1 MPLTLQTIIP
11 PTRSGRTFFAASLL
25 LGLGAV
31 VQLVLM
37 GVFLL
42 RGGSA
47 VRRPAVAEPPLH
59 FAETVQPGITA
70 AETPAPS
77 SLPAPT
83 PAPVGV
89 VADSLAT
96 LPTGGAPVRPTP
108 VAEDAAQSTANAL
121 IEQSRQLRQRG
132 DMPSALARL
141 REAQVAEPENPQV
154 IAEMAYTYEKMQLA
168 DRAFEQWQRLYN
180 MGDSIGVLYALADS
194 RLHAAPPAPAP
205 AAPAGG
211 GVQSPAGAL
220 AGTTNN
226 LPFQETTVLKITDIH
241 LDEVP
246 DPNAEKKLVLK
257 IVVKDRPGSAID
269 PTKVRILT
277 YFYDLLDGKDIVL
290 TDAQTDYAWVTPAPI
305 NWAGDKSE
313 VLETTYFRAKGA
325 PGTPAPEAS
334 AAPSATPA
342 HAARHGAHSKKPDA
356 DAATPAPTATPAP
369 VRTYLGYVVRLYYD
383 RQLQDV
389 QADPVRLLQQYP
401 PPLTLPASD

>member
-1 MPLTLQTIIP
+1 MPPTLQTILP

-25 LGLGAV
+25 LGVGAA

-37 GVFLL
+37 GIFLL
-42 RGGSA
+42 RGGNSA
-47 VRRPAVAEPPLH
+47 RHPAVAEPALH
-59 FAETVQPGITA
+59 FAETVQPNIA
-70 AETPAPS
+70 APAENPASS

-96 LPTGGAPVRPTP
+96 LPAGAPARPTP
-108 VAEDAAQSTANAL
+108 VAEDAGQSPANGL
-121 IEQSRQLRQRG
+121 VEQARQLRQRG

-154 IAEMAYTYEKMQLA
+154 IAEMAFTYEKMGLA

-180 MGDSIGVLYALADS
+180 MGDGIGVLYALADA
-194 RLHAAPPAPAP
+194 RLHAAPPAQAP
-205 AAPAGG
+205 AAPTG

-277 YFYDLLDGKDIVL
+277 YFYDLIDGKDIVL

-313 VLETTYFRAKGA
+313 VLETTYFRARGA
-325 PGTPAPEAS
+325 AATPAPEAS

-342 HAARHGAHSKKPDA
+342 RSTRRGAHGRKPDA
-356 DAATPAPTATPAP
+356 DAATPAPTAAPAP

-389 QADPVRLLQQYP
+389 QADPVRLLQQFP

>member
-1 MPLTLQTIIP
+1 M
-11 PTRSGRTFFAASLL
+11 
-25 LGLGAV
+25 
-31 VQLVLM
+31 
-37 GVFLL
+37 
-42 RGGSA
+42 
-47 VRRPAVAEPPLH
+47 AEPPLH
-59 FAETVQPGITA
+59 FAETVQPGIAT
-70 AETPAPS
+70 AETPA
-77 SLPAPT
+77 A
-83 PAPVGV
+83 
-89 VADSLAT
+89 ADSRAHAR
-96 LPTGGAPVRPTP
+96 PGRRRRRFAGHAAVRRACPSDARRRGAARK
-108 VAEDAAQSTANAL
+108 ARANGL
-121 IEQSRQLRQRG
+121 IEQARQLRQRG

-154 IAEMAYTYEKMQLA
+154 IAEMALTYEKMQLA

-180 MGDSIGVLYALADS
+180 MGDAIGALYALADS
-194 RLHAAPPAPAP
+194 RLHAAPPAQAP
-205 AAPAGG
+205 AAPAG

-277 YFYDLLDGKDIVL
+277 YFYDLIDGKDIVL

-325 PGTPAPEAS
+325 P
-334 AAPSATPA
+334 
-342 HAARHGAHSKKPDA
+342 
-356 DAATPAPTATPAP
+356 ATPAPAASAEPSATARRAPPAAARTARNPTPTPPRPRRPPRPRPCAP
-369 VRTYLGYVVRLYYD
+369 TSATWSGFITTVNYRTCRPTPCVCCNSSR
-383 RQLQDV
+383 R
-389 QADPVRLLQQYP
+389 P
-401 PPLTLPASD
+401 